1 MKEKQMAT
9 YKIIRGESETS
20 TGRIVAVWH
29 VADASD
35 GYIYDTFGLRR
46 DAKAWIDRATKAA

>member
-1 MKEKQMAT
+1 MAT

-20 TGRIVAVWH
+20 TGRIVTVWH